1 MDKETLERIADYFDG
16 YELVEYLKL
25 PARDIIEAF
34 PEEVEEAL
42 EGLEEVMGV
51 TNGDNR

>member
-16 YELVEYLKL
+16 HELAEYLKL
-25 PARDIIEAF
+25 SARDIIEAF

-42 EGLEEVMGV
+42 DDIEELMGV
-51 TNGDNR
+51 KCGDDC